1 MNHRLIL
8 AGFLVLSPLAPACS
22 KKDAPPAEE
31 NKGYGDP
38 VGIKLSGSG
47 PNDPTYEIAFA
58 VTKGQTPPSPDSMAG
73 PVYVAAKSC
82 SQVQDVTKN
91 GQTLRVKV
99 ILENGVVKVPSMPD
113 EPAAACLLKA
123 LDGKA
128 IAKVPAAKA
137 DVLIELRAPEKA
149 S

>member
-1 MNHRLIL
+1 MQNRLIL
-8 AGFLVLSPLAPACS
+8 AAFLVLAACS
-22 KKDAPPAEE
+22 KKDAPAEE

-38 VGIKLSGSG
+38 VGIKLSGNG

-58 VTKGQTPPSPDSMAG
+58 VTKGQTPPAPDSMAG

-113 EPAAACLLKA
+113 DPAAQCLLKA
-123 LDGKA
+123 LDGKS
-128 IAKVPAAKA
+128 IAKVAPAKA